1 MTKMILACV
10 KSSSTSAHSR
20 SLSGDPKLYA
30 ATLSSSLC
38 ARLISRSAFLSGA
51 SKLEPTYKIVIFN
64 PYNPR
69 LNYPFELVFEVT
81 TNLSQTI
88 DDALINLPIPAAIRL
103 QQSLCERVRRVRVQ
117 IAQALQHLLIKQKR
131 LRHLGVN
138 PIINRNRRRAP

>member
-1 MTKMILACV
+1 MTKMMFESC
-10 KSSSTSAHSR
+10 KFCSTSSHSP
-20 SLSGDPKLYA
+20 SFKGDPKLDA

-51 SKLEPTYKIVIFN
+51 RKLEPTYKIVIFN

-117 IAQALQHLLIKQKR
+117 IAQALQHLLIK
-131 LRHLGVN
+131 
-138 PIINRNRRRAP
+138 